1 MRNKKILLIT
11 YYWPPAG
18 GSGVQRWLYFANNL
32 AEMGYD
38 ISVITS
44 KSKNYQLFDQELE
57 NYVSSKIKVIKIS
70 SFEPAKFFK
79 SNNSNSDNINSDGLF
94 NKIKL
99 FIRANFFFP
108 DSRKFWINKV
118 VKTAVKYI
126 NSN

>member
-38 ISVITS
+38 VCVITS

-57 NYVSSKIKVIKIS
+57 NYVSSKIKLIKIS

-79 SNNSNSDNINSDGLF
+79 SN
-94 NKIKL
+94 
-99 FIRANFFFP
+99 
-108 DSRKFWINKV
+108 
-118 VKTAVKYI
+118 KTSFVEGT
-126 NSN
+126 

>member
-44 KSKNYQLFDQELE
+44 KSKSYQLFDHELV
-57 NYVSSKIKVIKIS
+57 NSVS
-70 SFEPAKFFK
+70 FF
-79 SNNSNSDNINSDGLF
+79 
-94 NKIKL
+94 
-99 FIRANFFFP
+99 
-108 DSRKFWINKV
+108 W
-118 VKTAVKYI
+118 
-126 NSN
+126 